1 MERPVCKVALLG
13 FGVVGSGTYQVLKNQ
28 AEELPLKIGRRV
40 EVARVLV
47 RDQAKYAKDFSEVN
61 FATSFEEIIS
71 DDSIDIVVELMG
83 GIEPAKTYISE
94 ALKKGKHVVT
104 ANKDLIA
111 VHGQELLALAKE
123 NNCDLLFE
131 AAVGGA
137 IPIIRP
143 MKQCL
148 VGNTFSEVM
157 GIINGT
163 TNFILTKMSEDGM
176 EFADALK
183 LAQDLGFA
191 EADPT
196 ADVEGLDAGRKLA
209 ILASLAFHSSVV
221 FSDVYTE
228 GISKITARD
237 IEYAHELNYEIKL
250 LGIAKETE
258 GGIEAHVHP
267 TMIPKSHP
275 LAMVKDSFNAV
286 FVHGDA
292 VDDAMFYG
300 RGAGSL
306 PTGSAVVGDILDV
319 VRNMMF
325 DATARI
331 GSSCYKE
338 IPVKSMADTESSYYI
353 RMQVED
359 KAGTLAALSG
369 EFGKNNVNI
378 SMLIQK
384 NKSDDLSGAEIVIIT
399 YDVAEKHFM
408 NSLEEIKKM
417 NGIHEISSVIR
428 VCQK

>member
-1 MERPVCKVALLG
+1 MDCPVCKVALLG
-13 FGVVGSGTYQVLKNQ
+13 FGVVGSGTYRVLQNQ
-28 AEELPLKIGRRV
+28 AKELPLKIGRQV

-47 RDQAKYAKDFSEVN
+47 RDQSKYAKDYSEVN
-61 FATSFEEIIS
+61 FATSFEEIVS

-94 ALKKGKHVVT
+94 SLKKGKHVVT

-123 NNCDLLFE
+123 NGCDLLFE

-148 VGNTFSEVM
+148 VGNTITDVM

-163 TNFILTKMSEDGM
+163 TNFILTKMAEDGM
-176 EFADALK
+176 EFSDALK

-228 GISKITARD
+228 GISKVTARD
-237 IEYAHELNYEIKL
+237 IEYAHELGYEIKL
-250 LGIAKETE
+250 LGIAKEKAD
-258 GGIEAHVHP
+258 GIEAHVHP
-267 TMIPKSHP
+267 TMIPKNHP

-325 DATARI
+325 ESTARI

-338 IPVKSMADTESSYYI
+338 IPVKSMGDTESSYYI

-384 NKSDDLSGAEIVIIT
+384 NKSDDLSEAEIVIIT